1 MRGDD
6 DLFDLQQW
14 IGSTRYC
21 AISIR
26 SDSSRCAKRG
36 SIRCARRS
44 WRICK
49 RRRAAAES
57 GSTASA
63 CRNGPRARRR
73 HRSKRRSNRTTTV
86 SKRRSSA
93 GRGSPAST
101 GDVLRAM
108 CRRNTPPSMLSPCDR
123 TMGAGQRGA
132 LRHRGD
138 RRLRRGG
145 ERMEQGHGALPRGR
159 RYGDPVRPVAA
170 GRGRHRPATLR
181 AARPQRVYDVE

>member
-49 RRRAAAES
+49 RRRAALQTQVEQNDDGFEAAFVGRQGIAGVDE
-57 GSTASA
+57 G
-63 CRNGPRARRR
+63 R
-73 HRSKRRSNRTTTV
+73 
-86 SKRRSSA
+86 SA
-93 GRGSPAST
+93 GDVQAQYASF
-101 GDVLRAM
+101 DAFLLAI
-108 CRRNTPPSMLSPCDR
+108 
-123 TMGAGQRGA
+123 
-132 LRHRGD
+132 
-138 RRLRRGG
+138 
-145 ERMEQGHGALPRGR
+145 ERWAQAKEGL
-159 RYGDPVRPVAA
+159 YGIEEIDAYAVAA
-170 GRGRHRPATLR
+170 NVWSKGTVLYREGGGTEILFDLLQPAVDDIDRQLSEQLDRSVFTMLNETISDY
-181 AARPQRVYDVE
+181 A